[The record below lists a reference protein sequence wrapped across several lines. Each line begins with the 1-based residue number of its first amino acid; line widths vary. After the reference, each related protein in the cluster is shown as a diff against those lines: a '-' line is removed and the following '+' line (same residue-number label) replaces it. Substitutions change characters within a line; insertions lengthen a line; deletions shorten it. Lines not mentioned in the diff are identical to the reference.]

1 MMKRIYLFLSVFF
14 VCLGLSAQ
22 ITMQNLHQVKV
33 DNLSDA
39 QVSDFVKKYTDAGY
53 TLSDVEQMA
62 KAKNMPSSE
71 FEKLKQ
77 RINNS
82 DMRVNQVSTSD
93 VSEGVSDM
101 KMTAV
106 QNQNIE
112 DGAADNRIFGASL
125 FKSSKLSF
133 EPGQN
138 IATPKTYKVGPSD
151 VLHVDV
157 YGMSEATL
165 SFCQQRCI

>member
-112 DGAADNRIFGASL
+112 DGAADAAKAAADAKAEEL
-125 FKSSKLSF
+125 KQLKQLSF
-133 EPGQN
+133 LLTLN
-138 IATPKTYKVGPSD
+138 I
-151 VLHVDV
+151 L
-157 YGMSEATL
+157 
-165 SFCQQRCI
+165 

>member
-1 MMKRIYLFLSVFF
+1 MKFNDCMMKRIYLFLSVFF

-101 KMTAV
+101 TSTAV
-106 QNQNIE
+106 QNQRIE
-112 DGAADNRIFGASL
+112 DGC
-125 FKSSKLSF
+125 
-133 EPGQN
+133 
-138 IATPKTYKVGPSD
+138 SD
-151 VLHVDV
+151 VAGSIYVEGHSHPLVQPGDCCLHEQCGIVWC
-157 YGMSEATL
+157 L
-165 SFCQQRCI
+165 